1 MRTLSRL
8 DPLLL
13 SFLALTLVAFAA
25 CSPSGPQASGT
36 AAEAVA
42 SGPQTSEGPAPAE
55 PAADEPELVEEE
67 EFAEHWSPWT
77 GDLDGMVERR
87 VVRMLVTTNATNYFV
102 DLGQQGGATYEA
114 GRLLEKE
121 LNQRFKKG
129 NLQLDVVFIPVTRDK
144 LLPALVKGHGDIAAA
159 SLTITEGRLKTVD
172 CSDPVTREVKEIVVT
187 GPGAPT
193 IASLEDLSGRRVYAR
208 KSSSFFESL
217 QDLNADFAKKG
228 LDPVEIIPADERLE
242 TEDILELTNAGVD
255 PITVADDFMVGRWS
269 QVLKD
274 MTPHPEVA
282 VRTGQ
287 HFGWAIRKNSP
298 QLKSLLN
305 DFARKN
311 RQGTLMGNIIM
322 KRYFKNAKWIQNPGN
337 EADAERFRSMVAL
350 FRKYGEQY
358 DLNYLLITA
367 QAYQESGL
375 DQTKRSGAGAIGVM
389 QLLPSTARDKN
400 VGIPNIERLEDN
412 IHAGVKYV
420 RFILDRY
427 YKDAPMG
434 EVDKHL
440 FAFAS
445 YNAGPGRITGLRKKA
460 ERMGL
465 DPNKWRGNVE
475 VVAAQEI
482 GRETVQYVA
491 NIFKYYMA
499 YRLIEKRRLESDSAR
514 RAGA

>member
-1 MRTLSRL
+1 
-8 DPLLL
+8 
-13 SFLALTLVAFAA
+13 
-25 CSPSGPQASGT
+25 
-36 AAEAVA
+36 
-42 SGPQTSEGPAPAE
+42 
-55 PAADEPELVEEE
+55 
-67 EFAEHWSPWT
+67 
-77 GDLDGMVERR
+77 
-87 VVRMLVTTNATNYFV
+87 
-102 DLGQQGGATYEA
+102 
-114 GRLLEKE
+114 
-121 LNQRFKKG
+121 
-129 NLQLDVVFIPVTRDK
+129 
-144 LLPALVKGHGDIAAA
+144 
-159 SLTITEGRLKTVD
+159 
-172 CSDPVTREVKEIVVT
+172 
-187 GPGAPT
+187 
-193 IASLEDLSGRRVYAR
+193 
-208 KSSSFFESL
+208 
-217 QDLNADFAKKG
+217 LNADFAKKG
-228 LDPVEIIPADERLE
+228 LDPVEIVPADERLE
-242 TEDILELTNAGVD
+242 TEDILELTNAGVYR
-255 PITVADDFMVGRWS
+255 ITVADDFMVGLWS

-298 QLKSLLN
+298 QLKKFVN
-305 DFARKN
+305 DFGRKN
-311 RQGTLMGNIIM
+311 REGTLMGNILI

-337 EADAERFRSMVAL
+337 ERDAERFRTMVAL
-350 FRKYGEQY
+350 FQKYGEQY
-358 DLNYLLITA
+358 GVNYLLITA

-400 VGIPNIERLEDN
+400 VGIPNIEKLEDN
-412 IHAGVKYV
+412 IHAGVKYI

-427 YKDAPMG
+427 YKDAPMD

-445 YNAGPGRITGLRKKA
+445 YNAGPGRIRGLRKKA

-475 VVAAQEI
+475 VVAAQDI

-499 YRLIEKRRLESDSAR
+499 YRLIEKRRLERDSAR